1 MSFGILKSRT
11 CRLLLLGIFVSSFN
25 IACDRFGPTDPSHLS
40 VEAGQLPEAGTF
52 RRPFGD
58 EVVVSVARKGP
69 KKALLTVTNQSSNKV
84 FPPYLP
90 GQTDGYAFFAIV
102 GLEKLNKET
111 GQFEEWEGTD
121 FGPGLHPL
129 DAGRSYKWGI
139 RVLEHT
145 RYRVNLRYVT
155 DEDLVDLMARCAQS
169 ERNSEKW
176 RRACELLSPANLDEL
191 IHNVR
196 AEFDL

>member
-1 MSFGILKSRT
+1 MSFGILRSRT
-11 CRLLLLGIFVSSFN
+11 RLLLLLGILVSSFN
-25 IACDRFGPTDPSHLS
+25 VAWDRFDPPDPSRLS
-40 VEAGQLPEAGTF
+40 VETAELPEVATF

-58 EVVVSVARKGP
+58 EIVVSVARTGP
-69 KKALLTVTNQSSNKV
+69 KKALLTVTNQSNNKV
-84 FPPYLP
+84 FLPYLP
-90 GQTDGYAFFAIV
+90 GRPDGHAFFAIV